1 MPNRKRK
8 QNAKGGNK
16 SGAKKPI
23 QAAAATASVTS
34 VAKEQVEE
42 ESKAIGR
49 ASYPGYFEDDEE
61 SARILSTQEI
71 KAMVEATAEYAD
83 SN

>member
-1 MPNRKRK
+1 M
-8 QNAKGGNK
+8 
-16 SGAKKPI
+16 
-23 QAAAATASVTS
+23 
-34 VAKEQVEE
+34 EE

-49 ASYPGYFEDDEE
+49 AYPGYFEDDEE